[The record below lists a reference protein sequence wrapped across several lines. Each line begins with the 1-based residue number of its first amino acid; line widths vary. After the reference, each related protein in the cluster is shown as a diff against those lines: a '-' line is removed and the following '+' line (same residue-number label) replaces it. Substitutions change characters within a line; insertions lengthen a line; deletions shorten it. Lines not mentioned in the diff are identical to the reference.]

1 MFSKK
6 PAVTNKDILANLFEV
21 PSNKINV
28 YDDDEYKNK
37 QDAEQKKKNLIE
49 RRKGLDEKNKNIKSK
64 NPSGK
69 IVNPDG
75 STSIT
80 NTDGTDSAQKIDEK
94 DATKTDN
101 VVSTDKSESIPS
113 NFNFN
118 SSINEND
125 QNIIKGLVPELHTI
139 LQLPELSVTSDKS
152 KIEGE
157 PGTVTIVETTINEAD
172 DSEKQDVEKL
182 MIEPFIVV

>member
-1 MFSKK
+1 M
-6 PAVTNKDILANLFEV
+6 

-49 RRKGLDEKNKNIKSK
+49 RRKKLDEKNKNIKK
-64 NPSGK
+64 KDPSGKK

-75 STSIT
+75 TTSIM
-80 NTDGTDSAQKIDEK
+80 NTDGTDSAQEMDKKED
-94 DATKTDN
+94 TKNDN
-101 VVSTDKSESIPS
+101 VVSADKSESIP
-113 NFNFN
+113 FNFN

-157 PGTVTIVETTINEAD
+157 PDTVTIVETTINEAD
-172 DSEKQDVEKL
+172 DSEKQEVEKL